1 VVLRVVG
8 AVAEAGR
15 ASEAAIAPDMTIT
28 AETLVA
34 GTAEREIAAV
44 RQDAELG
51 APDARWRPAVWL
63 DKWEPSP
70 DAYEVRV
77 P

>member
-1 VVLRVVG
+1 
-8 AVAEAGR
+8 
-15 ASEAAIAPDMTIT
+15 MTIT